1 MTAKERLNL
10 IRIEDK
16 AIQDAQDRCGNW
28 FDAATRGTGSMEAER
43 VSGTG
48 ERSRV
53 ESAVCRM
60 VDFEKEQHLTARIDA
75 LVDMRRSAERVIAR
89 IESPRFRQVLM
100 LRYLQFESWTWTWE
114 RIAAEMRCPKTTVYE
129 LHGWALQAYE
139 MARKRP
145 ALPRTGVSGSEL
157 RDSITGESGR
167 P

>member
-60 VDFEKEQHLTARIDA
+60 VDYEREQRLTARIDA
-75 LVDMRRSAERVIAR
+75 LVDMRQSAERIIAR
-89 IESPRFRQVLM
+89 IESPRFRQVLT

-129 LHGWALQAYE
+129 LHGWALQAF
-139 MARKRP
+139 ANAP
-145 ALPRTGVSGSEL
+145 QTPPNAV
-157 RDSITGESGR
+157 
-167 P
+167 

>member
-1 MTAKERLNL
+1 MTAKEQLNA
-10 IRIEDK
+10 IRIEDN

-60 VDFEKEQHLTARIDA
+60 VDYEREQHLTARIDA
-75 LVDMRRSAERVIAR
+75 LVDMRQSAERIIAR
-89 IESPRFRQVLM
+89 IESPRFRQVLT

-114 RIAAEMRCPKTTVYE
+114 RIAAEMRCSVRTIHV
-129 LHGWALQAYE
+129 LHGWALVAFQNAPQTPPN
-139 MARKRP
+139 A
-145 ALPRTGVSGSEL
+145 V
-157 RDSITGESGR
+157 
-167 P
+167 

>member
-1 MTAKERLNL
+1 MTAKEQLNA

-60 VDFEKEQHLTARIDA
+60 VDFEREQHLTARIDA
-75 LVDMRRSAERVIAR
+75 LVDMRQSAERVIAR
-89 IESPRFRQVLM
+89 IESPRFRQVLT

-129 LHGWALQAYE
+129 LHGWALQAFE
-139 MARKRP
+139 KAMEWM
-145 ALPRTGVSGSEL
+145 GVCANDL
-157 RDSITGESGR
+157 RL
-167 P
+167 

>member
-60 VDFEKEQHLTARIDA
+60 VDFEREQHLTARIDA
-75 LVDMRRSAERVIAR
+75 LVDMRKEAERIIAR
-89 IESPRFRQVLM
+89 IESPRFRQVLT

-114 RIAAEMRCPKTTVYE
+114 RIAAEMGCSVRTIHV
-129 LHGWALQAYE
+129 LHGWALVAFQNAPQTPPN
-139 MARKRP
+139 A
-145 ALPRTGVSGSEL
+145 V
-157 RDSITGESGR
+157 
-167 P
+167 